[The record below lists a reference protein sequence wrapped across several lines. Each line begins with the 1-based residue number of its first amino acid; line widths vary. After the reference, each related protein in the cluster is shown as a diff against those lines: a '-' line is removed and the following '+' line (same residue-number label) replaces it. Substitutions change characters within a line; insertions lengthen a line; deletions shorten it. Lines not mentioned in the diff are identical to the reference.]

1 MLEIILLAAAVS
13 SADIGGGHAIDTKPL
28 TTLSET
34 AAEQLGVPSLSPAVE
49 PASRVATDHAAPVE
63 NPDLIAATGL
73 VAADAAEGTPSAMGL
88 QFARANEHYTSMDRK
103 VRIEVLRPDNDERRP
118 AILILHGASGMG
130 DGTFYRGAAEMFAER
145 GYVTFIPHYLEPAVA
160 QPGTKG
166 PKTAKA
172 QKAQAAGKDPKPDG
186 NVRAGFAAQD
196 QILRDALEFIST
208 YRYVDP
214 SRMGVFGMSLGGF
227 HALNLSSRDYR
238 ISAVVDMS
246 GALRGNNMPESNRL
260 APTLAL
266 HGAKDSIVPVSRAK
280 SLAAYLQARGIPHEL
295 TIYPD
300 QGHFFRGRAQH
311 DAFKRSV
318 IFFNTYLRPPDA
330 HRAAQSGDDAE
341 TPQP

>member
-13 SADIGGGHAIDTKPL
+13 SADIGGARIDTKPL
-28 TTLSET
+28 ATLSET
-34 AAEQLGVPSLSPAVE
+34 AAEQLGLPNPSSSPE
-49 PASRVATDHAAPVE
+49 PDSRVATDHATPAD
-63 NPDLIAATGL
+63 NPDLVAATKS
-73 VAADAAEGTPSAMGL
+73 VATDGAEGAMGL
-88 QFARANEHYTSMDRK
+88 QFARANEQYTSLDRK

-130 DGTFYRGAAEMFAER
+130 DGTFYRGAAEIFAER
-145 GYVTFIPHYLEPAVA
+145 GYVTFIPHYLEPAAA

-166 PKTAKA
+166 GKNTKA
-172 QKAQAAGKDPKPDG
+172 QKGKVARDPKPDG

-196 QILRDALEFIST
+196 QILRDALDFIAN
-208 YRYVDP
+208 YRYVDS
-214 SRMGVFGMSLGGF
+214 SRIGVFGMSLGGF

-246 GALRGNNMPESNRL
+246 GALRGNNFPESEHI

-280 SLAAYLQARGIPHEL
+280 SLAAYLKSRGIPHEL

-311 DAFKRSV
+311 DAFQRSV
-318 IFFNTYLRPPDA
+318 IFFNNYLTPPDA
-330 HRAAQSGDDAE
+330 HRAAHSGQGAE
-341 TPQP
+341 QPQP